1 MKPVNSVSPARK
13 VGFDPGNEGGRHIGH
28 DLHNLFGPATV
39 CRQVFFECI
48 QGLSAF
54 AGNRENNRPV
64 GPIEVNKDGDIP
76 MSPAGFGFIGTEG
89 LQTAGIQTLHGGLL
103 KEQGETAALA
113 RLRGQDLPDLMVWAA
128 NTGHRGADDTV
139 VLKEVEMSPAHLL
152 EIMGV
157 AELPAYWTGEKRA
170 RSGCYGEA
178 KFMRTFGCI
187 EQLSGNL
194 PGSLQP
200 QT

>member
-39 CRQVFFECI
+39 CRQVFFECL

-76 MSPAGFGFIGTEG
+76 MSPAGFGFIETEC
-89 LQTAGIQTLHGGLL
+89 LQTAEIQAVHGGL
-103 KEQGETAALA
+103 
-113 RLRGQDLPDLMVWAA
+113 
-128 NTGHRGADDTV
+128 H
-139 VLKEVEMSPAHLL
+139 
-152 EIMGV
+152 IMQHDAPESFV
-157 AELPAYWTGEKRA
+157 IHCQK
-170 RSGCYGEA
+170 
-178 KFMRTFGCI
+178 
-187 EQLSGNL
+187 
-194 PGSLQP
+194 PGSG
-200 QT
+200 